1 MISTRYTS
9 GFETIQHNFI
19 SLRCRNSTRWV
30 HRGLLDS
37 SDADVSN
44 CPLKSKKSSYVFIHA
59 AEFARYASVSVGSRY
74 VLSKILRYVVH
85 PSGPLCLSSV
95 SVRGPTLLH
104 ESCRP
109 EKVNHVDVDHNS
121 PLDLHTACRR
131 AGTPHRYHSRKVQ
144 AA

>member
-9 GFETIQHNFI
+9 GFETTQHNFI
-19 SLRCRNSTRWV
+19 FLRCRNSTQWK
-30 HRGLLDS
+30 HNGLLNS

-44 CPLKSKKSSYVFIHA
+44 CPLKLIDRLRCSCVPRNLH
-59 AEFARYASVSVGSRY
+59 RYASVSVGSRY

-85 PSGPLCLSSV
+85 PSGPLYLSSV
-95 SVRGPTLLH
+95 SVRGPTLLR
-104 ESCRP
+104 ENRRP

-121 PLDLHTACRR
+121 SLDLHTACRK